1 MWTETGRKRKK
12 RRADEK
18 NGAGRTVKTVAL
30 AGNPNVGKS
39 TVFNRL
45 TGMHQHTGNWPG
57 KTVATASGFFEY
69 DGMRYRLVDIPGM
82 YSLTPHS
89 AEEEAAAEFLY
100 FDAPDAVMVVCDAG
114 ALERHLPL
122 VLQIAEMT
130 DHLMVCVNLND
141 EAARRGIRVDASKLS
156 ALLGV
161 PVVKTSAARG
171 EGIDELVKEAAR
183 LCSGGKQRPYRV
195 RYPCGIDRALN
206 ELGDA
211 ITQTT
216 QDRGI
221 SGKNSAR
228 GTALKILEN
237 DEAYLNAFQRKMG
250 FDIRRTDKVRS
261 VSDREKAAF
270 CQKGFTG
277 ESIAA
282 TVTTCR
288 VRAAGSIAE
297 RCVTKD
303 GSSEVSKG
311 TTRSDRL
318 DKLDEIFTRRVT
330 GKLCMLALLAVVF
343 WLTVAGANVPSAW
356 LTALF
361 AGLEPPLR
369 RLLETGH
376 IPDWLCGLLMDGI
389 YRVVTWVV
397 SVMLPPMAI
406 FFPLFTLLE
415 DAGYLPRVAFNL
427 DCRFRQ
433 CGACGKQ
440 ALTACMGFGCNAVG
454 VTGCRIIDSP
464 RERLIAILTNSFVPC
479 NGRFPMLTALIA
491 MFCVGSTAAPWDSLL
506 GAVLLTGLIC
516 LGLAA
521 TFAVSKALSMTLL
534 KGKPSSF
541 TLELPPYRR
550 PQVMSVIVRSVLDRT
565 LFVLGRAVV
574 AAAPAGAVIW
584 LAVHLRAGDGNLLT
598 ACSGWLDTV
607 GRLLGMDGVILL
619 AFLLG
624 FPANEI
630 VIPLMLMMY
639 LSQGTLTD
647 VTDLTAL
654 HELLTANGWTLHT
667 AVCVMLF
674 SLMHWPCAT
683 TCMTIYKETGSF
695 KWTAAAIVIP
705 AAMGCAVCMAVSLM
719 AKIIGF

>member
-1 MWTETGRKRKK
+1 MRVKIGRKWKK

-18 NGAGRTVKTVAL
+18 NGMGQTVKAVAL

-69 DGMRYRLVDIPGM
+69 EGTRYRLVDIPGM

-89 AEEEAAAEFLY
+89 AEEEAAAEFLC

-114 ALERHLPL
+114 ALERHLAL

-130 DHLMVCVNLND
+130 DRLMVCVNLND
-141 EAARRGIRVDASKLS
+141 EAERKGVRVDASKLS

-171 EGIDELVKEAAR
+171 EGIDKLVKEAAR
-183 LCSGGKQRPYRV
+183 LCGGGKQRPYRV
-195 RYPCGIDRALN
+195 RYPHGIDRALN
-206 ELGDA
+206 ELEDA
-211 ITQTT
+211 VTQTMQNT
-216 QDRGI
+216 AKAGKI
-221 SGKNSAR
+221 STR

-237 DEAYLNAFQRKMG
+237 DVTYLNAFQRKVG
-250 FDIRRTDKVRS
+250 FDIRQTGEVRNVTDRQ
-261 VSDREKAAF
+261 KANLYE
-270 CQKGFTG
+270 KGFTG
-277 ESIAA
+277 ETIAA
-282 TVTTCR
+282 TVTACR
-288 VRAAGSIAE
+288 IRAAESIAE
-297 RCVTKD
+297 RCVTSD
-303 GSSEVSKG
+303 ESPAAAKG
-311 TTRSDRL
+311 ETRVDRF
-318 DKLDEIFTRRVT
+318 DKLDKIFTGRVT

-356 LTALF
+356 LTSLF
-361 AGLEPPLR
+361 TKSESPLR
-369 RLLETGH
+369 HVLLTVNA
-376 IPDWLCGLLMDGI
+376 PDWLCGLLMDGV
-389 YRVVTWVV
+389 YRVLTWVV

-479 NGRFPMLTALIA
+479 NGRFPTLTALIA
-491 MFCVGSTAAPWDSLL
+491 MFCLGSWAAPWDSLL
-506 GAVLLTGLIC
+506 GAVLLTGVIC
-516 LGLAA
+516 FGLAA

-534 KGKPSSF
+534 KGQPSSF

-550 PQVMSVIVRSVLDRT
+550 PQVVSVIVRSVLDRT
-565 LFVLGRAVV
+565 LFVLGRAVA

-584 LAVHLRAGDGNLLT
+584 LAAHLRVGDGNLLS
-598 ACSGWLDTV
+598 ACSGWLDPA
-607 GRLLGMDGVILL
+607 GRLLGMDGVILM

-647 VTDLTAL
+647 ISDLTAL
-654 HELLTANGWTLHT
+654 HELLIANGWTLHT
-667 AVCVMLF
+667 AICVMLF

-683 TCMTIYKETGSF
+683 TCMTIYKETGSA

-705 AAMGCAVCMAVSLM
+705 AALGCAICMAVSL
-719 AKIIGF
+719 AAGVIGF

>member
-1 MWTETGRKRKK
+1 M
-12 RRADEK
+12 
-18 NGAGRTVKTVAL
+18 
-30 AGNPNVGKS
+30 
-39 TVFNRL
+39 
-45 TGMHQHTGNWPG
+45 
-57 KTVATASGFFEY
+57 
-69 DGMRYRLVDIPGM
+69 
-82 YSLTPHS
+82 
-89 AEEEAAAEFLY
+89 
-100 FDAPDAVMVVCDAG
+100 
-114 ALERHLPL
+114 
-122 VLQIAEMT
+122 
-130 DHLMVCVNLND
+130 
-141 EAARRGIRVDASKLS
+141 
-156 ALLGV
+156 LL
-161 PVVKTSAARG
+161 
-171 EGIDELVKEAAR
+171 L
-183 LCSGGKQRPYRV
+183 LC
-195 RYPCGIDRALN
+195 
-206 ELGDA
+206 
-211 ITQTT
+211 T
-216 QDRGI
+216 
-221 SGKNSAR
+221 
-228 GTALKILEN
+228 
-237 DEAYLNAFQRKMG
+237 
-250 FDIRRTDKVRS
+250 
-261 VSDREKAAF
+261 
-270 CQKGFTG
+270 
-277 ESIAA
+277 
-282 TVTTCR
+282 
-288 VRAAGSIAE
+288 
-297 RCVTKD
+297 
-303 GSSEVSKG
+303 
-311 TTRSDRL
+311 
-318 DKLDEIFTRRVT
+318 
-330 GKLCMLALLAVVF
+330 VF
-343 WLTVAGANVPSAW
+343 WLTITGANVPSEWLSRLFGSFEDTLRKW
-356 LTALF
+356 LTRWGMPAF
-361 AGLEPPLR
+361 FK
-369 RLLETGH
+369 
-376 IPDWLCGLLMDGI
+376 GLLVEGA
-389 YRVVTWVV
+389 YRMLTRVIA
-397 SVMLPPMAI
+397 VMLPPMAI